1 MNNSNFGNVSS
12 ATLKILRVGVGVVNF
27 FLIYALW
34 QRL

>member
-12 ATLKILRVGVGVVNF
+12 ATLIILRVGVAVVNF